1 MNQFWSFH
9 KIHIRLAL
17 DTLYDLFVWRKPMEN
32 TQNGLIHFLRLN
44 RKIVA
49 GEVDLGSP
57 YPGNVVLVGI
67 KSCGITP
74 ESVLF
79 CKKVVRGWY
88 TARSSILYRLSFPT
102 ALLTVLHIWALFS
115 TFSKKLHVDLEAKKS
130 RENGGNGFVLSESY
144 LAIPCCLDFI
154 LLSADFSNDSTN
166 RVTHCQPRFSIMGS
180 ISGS

>member
-1 MNQFWSFH
+1 
-9 KIHIRLAL
+9 
-17 DTLYDLFVWRKPMEN
+17 MEN

-130 RENGGNGFVLSESY
+130 RENGGNGFVL
-144 LAIPCCLDFI
+144 
-154 LLSADFSNDSTN
+154 
-166 RVTHCQPRFSIMGS
+166 
-180 ISGS
+180 